1 MKGITTRKEA
11 LEVLERTAKPVP
23 PGLRIKVDRF
33 RTEDAWGVVECCY
46 SVYGGGYPV
55 DTYYLP
61 DRLIEEHRKRNILGV
76 VAHTL
81 DGQVVGFGALYRSS
95 PPFPGLY
102 EAGQYIVRKEYRNS
116 RAAFEIND
124 FVLKRLPIEADLE
137 ALFAE
142 AVCKHLIIQKAA
154 RRAGGFETGI
164 ELDLMPAGAYEME
177 GRGAGRIAGLPV
189 FRVLKDKAHDIHV
202 PEVYRDLVGR
212 CVQEI
217 GLDRSIRPV
226 EEGAAETGDSAFT
239 VRYFEEAAVARLSVS
254 KAGNGAVAAIDEFE
268 ATASSKACQV
278 RQIFLNIG
286 TGGAARL
293 LPDLFSR
300 GYFFGGYLPRWFDED
315 GFLLQKLTEKPNLE
329 AIVLYSDWAKELL
342 EFTLR
347 DRDRVSPRAPK

>member
-1 MKGITTRKEA
+1 MTGITTRKEA
-11 LEVLERTAKPVP
+11 LAVLQRTAKAVP
-23 PGLRIKVDRF
+23 PGLRLEVDRF
-33 RTEDAWGVVECCY
+33 RPEDAWGVVECCY

-61 DRLIEEHRKRNILGV
+61 DSLIEEHRKRNILGV
-76 VAHTL
+76 VARTV

-95 PPFPGLY
+95 PPYPGLY

-116 RAAFEIND
+116 RAAFEINE
-124 FVLKRLPIEADLE
+124 FVLKRLPVEADVD
-137 ALFAE
+137 ALFGE

-154 RRAGGFETGI
+154 RRAGAVETGI
-164 ELDLMPAGAYEME
+164 ELDLMPAGADEAE
-177 GRGAGRIAGLPV
+177 GRDAGRVAGLLV

-202 PEVYRDLVGR
+202 PEVYRDLVGK
-212 CVQEI
+212 CVQGI
-217 GLDRSIRPV
+217 GLSRSIRAV
-226 EEGAAETGDSAFT
+226 EEGADETGDSAFT

-254 KAGNGAVAAIDEFE
+254 KAGKDAVVAIDEFE

-293 LPDLFSR
+293 FPYLFSR
-300 GYFFGGYLPRWFDED
+300 GYFLGGYLPRWFDED
-315 GFLLQKLTEKPNLE
+315 GFLLQKLTERPNLE
-329 AIVLYSDWAKELL
+329 SIVLYSDWAKELL

-347 DRDRVSPRAPK
+347 DRDRVSPRTL